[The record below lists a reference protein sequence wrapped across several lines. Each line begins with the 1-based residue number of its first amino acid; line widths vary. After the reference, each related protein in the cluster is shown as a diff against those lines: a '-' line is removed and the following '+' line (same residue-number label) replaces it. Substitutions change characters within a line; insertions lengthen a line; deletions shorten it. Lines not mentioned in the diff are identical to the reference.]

1 MEVNG
6 TEARAEEAAVTL
18 ALSVAVTVISA
29 IGLLLNAY
37 ILFIIVITKQVIILR
52 TLNNQLYSISLKT
65 NLVIQLRESSIR
77 QRRRKINSMTMV

>member
-37 ILFIIVITKQVIILR
+37 ILFIIVITKQLLLWR
-52 TLNNQLYSISLKT
+52 TSWARFDECGNTGEWVLFVKVAEFYDAGDK
-65 NLVIQLRESSIR
+65 
-77 QRRRKINSMTMV
+77 

>member
-6 TEARAEEAAVTL
+6 TEARAEEAAVAL

-37 ILFIIVITKQVIILR
+37 ILFIIVITKQVINHLI
-52 TLNNQLYSISLKT
+52 T
-65 NLVIQLRESSIR
+65 
-77 QRRRKINSMTMV
+77 